1 MYFFILILSK
11 CPKHD
16 FIPIL
21 NRKSKN
27 FVFLSREAGRE
38 LELDAVTVGVS
49 LSSAK
54 QGESKQANV
63 SVFNEKSVSAKN
75 TEKTVKI
82 F

>member
-1 MYFFILILSK
+1 MLILSK
-11 CPKHD
+11 CPKHN

-21 NRKSKN
+21 NRKSTK
-27 FVFLSREAGRE
+27 FFLSREAGRE
-38 LELDAVTVGVS
+38 LELDAVTVGVP

-54 QGESKQANV
+54 QGESKQDNV
-63 SVFNEKSVSAKN
+63 SVFNEKSVLAKN

>member
-1 MYFFILILSK
+1 M
-11 CPKHD
+11 
-16 FIPIL
+16 
-21 NRKSKN
+21 
-27 FVFLSREAGRE
+27 
-38 LELDAVTVGVS
+38 TVGVS